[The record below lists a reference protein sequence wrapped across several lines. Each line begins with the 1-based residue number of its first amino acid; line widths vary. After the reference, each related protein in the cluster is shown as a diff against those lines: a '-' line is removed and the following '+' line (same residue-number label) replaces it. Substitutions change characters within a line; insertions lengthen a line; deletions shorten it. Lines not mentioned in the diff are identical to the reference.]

1 MKNLFHRLK
10 PSSTLLGAR
19 RWDILSVGDAT
30 LDIFLAIDQATTDC
44 RIDTKQC
51 ELCLSYADKVPVES
65 VHRVVGGNAANNAVG
80 STRLGLRGAFF
91 GVTGDDEVSHM
102 IKAKLAAEK
111 VDTSQLTLAKG
122 QMANTSVVLWHQHER
137 TILIYHE
144 PRKYHWPNNLPP
156 SRYLYFTSMRK
167 GFEKF
172 HPQLLDYL
180 QRTKAKLVF
189 QPGTFQLALGLKK
202 LLPLIKASEFFVLNR
217 EEAAGLLG
225 KPTDMPVPEL
235 MHSLAQYGAKYIS
248 ITDGQNGA
256 WGCDGQACYMV
267 SLFPGERMEATGAGD
282 AYATAVTAALALG
295 KPFNEALLWGPVNS
309 ASVIGKIGPQ
319 AGLLTRPELER
330 RIRGN
335 KNYKIKIYRHRVSR
349 NQK

>member
-1 MKNLFHRLK
+1 
-10 PSSTLLGAR
+10 
-19 RWDILSVGDAT
+19 VGDAT
-30 LDIFLAIDQATTDC
+30 LDIFLAINEATTDC

-65 VHRVVGGNAANNAVG
+65 MHRVVGGNAANSAVG
-80 STRLGLRGAFF
+80 SSRLGLKAAFF

-102 IKAKLAAEK
+102 IKAKLEHEK
-111 VDTSQLTLAKG
+111 VDTSRLTLAKG

-172 HPQLLDYL
+172 HLQLLNYL

-202 LLPLIKASEFFVLNR
+202 LAPLIKASEFLVLNR
-217 EEAAGLLG
+217 EEAAGLLA
-225 KPTDMPVPEL
+225 KPTDTPVPEL
-235 MHSLAQYGAKYIS
+235 MHSLAKYGAKYIS
-248 ITDGQNGA
+248 VTDGQNGA
-256 WGCDGQACYMV
+256 WGCDSQSCYKV
-267 SLFPGERMEATGAGD
+267 PLFPGERVEATGAGD

-295 KPFNEALLWGPVNS
+295 KPFSEALLWGPVNS

-319 AGLLTRPELER
+319 AGLLTRLELEKRMR
-330 RIRGN
+330 RN
-335 KNYKIKIYRHRVSR
+335 KKYIIKIYRHRVSR